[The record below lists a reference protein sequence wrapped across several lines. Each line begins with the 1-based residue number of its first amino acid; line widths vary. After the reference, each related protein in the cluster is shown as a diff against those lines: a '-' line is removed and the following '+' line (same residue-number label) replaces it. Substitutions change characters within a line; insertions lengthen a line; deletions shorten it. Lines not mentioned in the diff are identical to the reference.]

1 MTNDQGISRLL
12 QPARL
17 GPLQLPNRLVMAPM
31 SRTRAAADGTPTP
44 LMATYYAQRASAGLI
59 IAEGTTPNAVGQ
71 TYPNIPAIH
80 TAGHIDGWRRVNDA
94 VHAAGGRS
102 FLQLQHGGR
111 NGHPETSGLL
121 PVAPSPIA
129 LPEEI
134 HTPNGRQPSVVPHA
148 LTTAEIAQTVED
160 FAQAARNAIAA
171 GFAGV
176 EVHAANGHLLHQFM
190 SQNTNHRT
198 DAYGGSFT
206 ARNRFP
212 AEVISAVTAA
222 IGPERVGL
230 RISPRNTVNG
240 IEEGD
245 TDRIY
250 QTLIDSIAGSG
261 LAYVHLVF
269 ADPEDHV
276 YQRIRE
282 QWQGTLIANPSLPW
296 PGPFPADGG
305 LGEAGRLLGAG
316 ADLIALG
323 RAFIANP
330 DLVERI
336 RLCAPLTELSGT
348 EFMYVGGE
356 TGYSDYP
363 TLSSAA

>member
-1 MTNDQGISRLL
+1 
-12 QPARL
+12 
-17 GPLQLPNRLVMAPM
+17 MAPM

-80 TAGHIDGWRRVNDA
+80 TASHVDGWRRVNDA
-94 VHAAGGRS
+94 VRAAGGRA
-102 FLQLQHGGR
+102 FVQLQHGGR

-121 PVAPSPIA
+121 PVAPSPIR

-134 HTPNGRQPSVVPHA
+134 HTPSGRRPSVVPHE
-148 LTTAEIAQTVED
+148 LSTGEIAQTIDD
-160 FAQAARNAIAA
+160 FAQAARNAVAA

-176 EVHAANGHLLHQFM
+176 EVHAANGHLLHQFL
-190 SQNTNHRT
+190 SQNTNHRA

-212 AEVISAVTAA
+212 VEVLEAVAAA

-240 IEEGD
+240 IDEGD
-245 TDRIY
+245 TARIY
-250 QTLIDSIAGSG
+250 ATLIDALAGSG
-261 LAYVHLVF
+261 LAYVHVVF
-269 ADPEDHV
+269 ADPDDAV
-276 YQRIRE
+276 YQRIRKH
-282 QWQGTLIANPSLPW
+282 WQGRLIANPALPW

-305 LGEAGRLLGAG
+305 VPEAGRLLAAG

-336 RLCAPLTELSGT
+336 QLGAPLNQLRGT

-356 TGYSDYP
+356 TGYTDYP
-363 TLSSAA
+363 TLQSAA

>member
-1 MTNDQGISRLL
+1 MTNDPAISRLL
-12 QPARL
+12 EPTRL
-17 GPLQLPNRLVMAPM
+17 GPLRLPNRLLMAPM
-31 SRTRAAADGTPTP
+31 SRTRAGADGTPTP

-80 TAGHIDGWRRVNDA
+80 SARHVDGWRQVTDA
-94 VHAAGGRS
+94 IHAAGGQA
-102 FLQLQHGGR
+102 FVQLQHGGR
-111 NGHPETSGLL
+111 NGHPETSGLT
-121 PVAPSPIA
+121 PVAPSPIP

-134 HTPNGRQPSVVPHA
+134 HTPNGRRPAVVPHE
-148 LTTAEIAQTVED
+148 LTPSEIAQTVED
-160 FAQAARNAIAA
+160 FAGAARNAIAA

-176 EVHAANGHLLHQFM
+176 ELHAANGHLLHQFL

-206 ARNRFP
+206 ARSRFP
-212 AEVISAVTAA
+212 IEVVEAVAAA

-240 IEEGD
+240 IDEGD
-245 TDRIY
+245 TERIY
-250 QTLIDSIAGSG
+250 QTLIDALAGSE
-261 LAYVHLVF
+261 LAYVHVVF
-269 ADPEDHV
+269 ANPDDAV
-276 YQRIRE
+276 YQRIRKH
-282 QWQGTLIANPSLPW
+282 WQGTLIANPALPW

-305 LGEAGRLLGAG
+305 VHEAGRLLAAG

-336 RLCAPLTELSGT
+336 RTGAPLNALRGT
-348 EFMYVGGE
+348 EFMYMGGE
-356 TGYSDYP
+356 TGYTDYP
-363 TLSSAA
+363 TLARAA